1 MVEMLQEIAVTIN
14 GTLQRRRVSPDLLL
28 LDWLQ
33 EDLGLTG
40 TKFCCGIG
48 VCRACTDAVQW
59 TPGHPP
65 EPVLACSI
73 PAAALDGHAVTTVE
87 GLAGP
92 TGLSALQ
99 EAFLTAFAFQC
110 GYCTPGFLM
119 AAHILLARLRTAPI
133 KFDQIDAAIDAACGA
148 HICRCTGYAGY
159 RMAIRWAV
167 IDELGRLP

>member
-119 AAHILLARLRTAPI
+119 AAHILLARLRAAPI
-133 KFDQIDAAIDAACGA
+133 GRDQIDAAIDEACGA

-159 RMAIRWAV
+159 RRAIREVVFAA
-167 IDELGRLP
+167 LGP